1 MPLATRPA
9 PWTPRDL
16 RLMRSLARK
25 GMSTRQAAPLIG
37 RTVGALK
44 YKAMT
49 ENVRF
54 HFIEQPKGVQRR
66 PAQRKRLS
74 RIRRARA
81 S

>member
-1 MPLATRPA
+1 
-9 PWTPRDL
+9 
-16 RLMRSLARK
+16 MRSLARK
-25 GMSTRQAAPLIG
+25 GMSARQAAPLIG

-54 HFIEQPKGVQRR
+54 HFIEQPAGVQKKRFARR
-66 PAQRKRLS
+66 R
-74 RIRRARA
+74 RRA